1 MNRLRRTPQFLADK
15 KKTAVLITVLAG
27 FLWGT
32 SFPAIKI
39 GLQFVDPY
47 TFVFLRF
54 LIATFALLLMLL
66 LTRKKLKYESF
77 GKRSILFLG
86 IINGVAYLLQ
96 YLGIAGTT
104 ASESSLLVNLSVV
117 WVAILSAGI
126 MRERLGI
133 RKIAGIILSLF
144 GVILLTTDT
153 EIISLGKSS
162 VLANL
167 LVVSAGF
174 LWAVFIVYNKPLVS
188 EGNNVLRS
196 MTWLMLFTMIPLLP
210 ILPFSAAKFVTLPL
224 NNWLAIFY
232 TALICWVI
240 PYYLW
245 LEGLKH
251 ISAVTS
257 SIVLLTEILV
267 AMSISSIFLGEI
279 LPVPSA
285 LGGILVVLAIII
297 VSMAEKTN
305 PVSK

>member
-1 MNRLRRTPQFLADK
+1 
-15 KKTAVLITVLAG
+15 
-27 FLWGT
+27 
-32 SFPAIKI
+32 
-39 GLQFVDPY
+39 
-47 TFVFLRF
+47 
-54 LIATFALLLMLL
+54 
-66 LTRKKLKYESF
+66 
-77 GKRSILFLG
+77 
-86 IINGVAYLLQ
+86 
-96 YLGIAGTT
+96 
-104 ASESSLLVNLSVV
+104 
-117 WVAILSAGI
+117 

-133 RKIAGIILSLF
+133 RKIAGIGLSLL
-144 GVILLTTDT
+144 GVILITTNA
-153 EIISLGKSS
+153 EIISLGRSS

-188 EGNNVLRS
+188 EGDNVLIS

-210 ILPFSAAKFVTLPL
+210 ILPFSAANFVTLPL
-224 NNWLAIFY
+224 NAWLAIFY
-232 TALICWVI
+232 TGLICWVI

-257 SIVLLTEILV
+257 SVVLLTEILV

-279 LPVPSA
+279 LTLPST

-297 VSMAEKTN
+297 VSLVDKTN